1 MSCKCESNMPKLP
14 DLPEMPSLPSM
25 LDLSVLSK
33 LADLGIAIPKN
44 LLSHPLVKIDKPL
57 LPAFKGFP
65 DCNCPPDCSCRTA
78 MNPKYNA
85 KNEKTY
91 SDKSSS

>member
-14 DLPEMPSLPSM
+14 DLPEMPS
-25 LDLSVLSK
+25 
-33 LADLGIAIPKN
+33 A
-44 LLSHPLVKIDKPL
+44 LSHPLVKIDKPL
-57 LPAFKGFP
+57 LPTFKGFP
-65 DCNCPPDCSCRTA
+65 DCDCPPDCSCRTA